1 MANQIKPIC
10 GQTYSEMMMT
20 GFRNDWGDAVAVC
33 NRAALPL
40 ICLCARIHSY
50 MSPDLSEIKVL

>member
-1 MANQIKPIC
+1 MADQINPIC

-20 GFRNDWGDAVAVC
+20 GFRSDWGDAVAVC
-33 NRAALPL
+33 SRAAPPL

-50 MSPDLSEIKVL
+50 MSPDWSEIKVL